1 MMRTTIYIDRKLV
14 DMMHMEV
21 DNVSELVRTL
31 LERYLSTNSL
41 EDIDRKIGELEEN
54 IMVLKKRREDMIA
67 AGMSEERTDEMNKNI
82 LKEMQ
87 DIYIKRREQIGDN
100 KFADEQWITAPKNIQ
115 KCKIIGKEPLV
126 FLEELREWYDKQNK
140 KRTGKNGDILS
151 IGHS

>member
-126 FLEELREWYDKQNK
+126 FLEELREWYEKRNP
-140 KRTGKNGDILS
+140 KRTGKNGNILS

>member
-1 MMRTTIYIDRKLV
+1 MNEMMRTTIYIDRKLV

-115 KCKIIGKEPLV
+115 KCKILGKEPLV
-126 FLEELREWYDKQNK
+126 FLEELREWYE
-140 KRTGKNGDILS
+140 KRNS
-151 IGHS
+151 